1 MLLRLSL
8 SVAPCFL
15 WECLTS
21 RTVSWFPAPAAS
33 NPSCR
38 FPAMG
43 LPAGFRSRVM
53 RPTRLAGLSVMTR
66 VDEAGC
72 RSPKRRRSLNLVH
85 VTCYAALCMAFISN
99 AFLILAGET
108 RTIQLPELGSV
119 IELSE
124 VGGLHHRY
132 ERHAA

>member
-66 VDEAGC
+66 VVNDSALNAPGRECYWHISRKAPCGLVL
-72 RSPKRRRSLNLVH
+72 RPLRDSTFLEFESPKPFSITL
-85 VTCYAALCMAFISN
+85 
-99 AFLILAGET
+99 E
-108 RTIQLPELGSV
+108 
-119 IELSE
+119 
-124 VGGLHHRY
+124 
-132 ERHAA
+132 HAN